1 MLKFVY
7 SVQYVPSGEFGP
19 PFLATSGI
27 HADRIFRSILKD
39 VDEVDRAD
47 FKLFE
52 IGQFD
57 DQTGELFVRDAIE
70 EVNNE

>member
-1 MLKFVY
+1 MVKFVY
-7 SVQYVPSGEFGP
+7 SVQYVPSGEYGP
-19 PFLATSGI
+19 PFVATSHV
-27 HADRIFRSILKD
+27 HAKRIIRSMLKN

-57 DQTGELFVRDAIE
+57 DQTGELYVNDAIE
-70 EVNNE
+70 EVENE

>member
-19 PFLATSGI
+19 PFVATSGV
-27 HADRIFRSILKD
+27 HATRILRSMLRDIPDLDR
-39 VDEVDRAD
+39 VD

-70 EVNNE
+70 EVDNE